1 MFRELR
7 HGAAVAPGLRG
18 YDRGYY
24 EPYAGQGGGSV
35 LPKVIGVIVA
45 VGLIRML
52 VSHKR
57 GHDGGSWRER
67 RLEMIADV
75 HRELHRQE
83 DLKTDAS
90 APATGTTKA

>member
-7 HGAAVAPGLRG
+7 HGPAVAPRLRG
-18 YDRGYY
+18 YDRGYS
-24 EPYAGQGGGSV
+24 EPYPGQGGDSMV
-35 LPKVIGVIVA
+35 PKLLGVIFV

-57 GHDGGSWRER
+57 GHDGGSWRAR

-83 DLKTDAS
+83 DLKADTDRA
-90 APATGTTKA
+90 AGG